1 MNSIHIS
8 KRGFDNLV
16 EVKSHRQLIQLM
28 DDIIKITRTI
38 PKQIL
43 KQEILDRGDIPILD
57 SKSGLNITINCIDL
71 KTRFNLNKLLECS
84 KSICKEPLRKYLE
97 LKGLSD
103 YYFFVELLQK
113 TYDKSSD
120 LFYDIESFQDGN
132 ITSFKTIEKLK
143 KYYFENIKDI
153 KVLNIT
159 KESFQKVFYFY
170 DIPSTYKSSPDY
182 NITDRDTIPQEI
194 VDLMEVEDSN
204 EARGKFNQII
214 NYFNNDAN
222 KTKSLIQCSIKLLN
236 GDQKSQIT
244 FKYNLEDG
252 DIKSVD
258 EFF

>member
-1 MNSIHIS
+1 
-8 KRGFDNLV
+8 
-16 EVKSHRQLIQLM
+16 
-28 DDIIKITRTI
+28 
-38 PKQIL
+38 
-43 KQEILDRGDIPILD
+43 
-57 SKSGLNITINCIDL
+57 
-71 KTRFNLNKLLECS
+71 LECS

-103 YYFFVELLQK
+103 YYFFVELLQN
-113 TYDKSSD
+113 TYNKSSD
-120 LFYDIESFQDGN
+120 LSYDIENFQDGN

-153 KVLNIT
+153 KVFNIT

-182 NITDRDTIPQEI
+182 NITDKDTIPQEI
-194 VDLMEVEDSN
+194 VDLVEVADSS
-204 EARGKFNQII
+204 EAKDKLNKII
-214 NYFNNDAN
+214 NNFKNDTD